1 MWCVSQYGGTCFA
14 YNLDCERIVDAFAQ
28 SLAEINSDSLTF
40 LLGCFFLFNFYC
52 LFMFLL

>member
-28 SLAEINSDSLTF
+28 SLAEINSDSFTF
-40 LLGCFFLFNFYC
+40 LLGCFFLFNCYC